1 MPEEKKPQKTY
12 EHSSIILDRMIKKYG
27 KSQTKFA
34 NDILGISGVNISKA
48 RKDKQIPDHWFEIV
62 NEKLSIT
69 KEELC
74 RPPQKVTS
82 ALEQPYK
89 IDTQWAVLG
98 APEDDEEIPEEELIS
113 MTRNVLRSNTVYR
126 SALAS
131 NIRAF
136 NQAVEG
142 EKEMDDMR
150 KSMERMESGMNEM
163 RDMMRQLLARELD
176 EKKRAGNDL

>member
-1 MPEEKKPQKTY
+1 MKNVTREDISNAKAIVDRMRKAAGVKTY
-12 EHSSIILDRMIKKYG
+12 GDLG
-27 KSQTKFA
+27 KVL
-34 NDILGISGVNISKA
+34 NGISSQAISKA
-48 RKDKQIPDHWFEIV
+48 ISSGSVPSHWFEIMARQFGAD
-62 NEKLSIT
+62 

-74 RPPQKVTS
+74 QPSQGVTS
-82 ALEQPYK
+82 ALELPYK
-89 IDTQWAVLG
+89 IDTQWALLG
-98 APEDDEEIPEEELIS
+98 APEEDEEIPEEELIF

-126 SALAS
+126 AALAS